1 MNFDYSYKAFLITC
15 LLVGNLILLLI
26 SVKLQKRVGPEE
38 AETTPVE
45 YIEMLPEELEE
56 MAMAEQ
62 EEMEIK
68 TNTAYNEAE
77 KFISEIEEGRNAE
90 FNETEPPIEDVNFNA
105 ASNDIDFSKA
115 QQALEEV
122 KDKLE
127 EAAALKEKRSTKG
140 VNRKTTITYNL
151 KDRNALE
158 LPNPVYTCDKG
169 GKITI
174 SIVVDALG
182 KITKATFNPTLST
195 TTNGCLIDAA
205 LEYTQQSR
213 FTTKHD
219 REKQLGTITYLF
231 PGQE

>member
-38 AETTPVE
+38 AEASPIE
-45 YIEMLPEELEE
+45 YIEMLPEDLEE
-56 MAMAEQ
+56 MAMADQ

-90 FNETEPPIEDVNFNA
+90 FNETEEPAEDFNFDA
-105 ASNDIDFSKA
+105 ESNDIDFSKA
-115 QQALEEV
+115 QQALEEA
-122 KDKLE
+122 KEKLE
-127 EAAALKEKRSTKG
+127 ESASMKEKRSQIG

-151 KDRNALE
+151 KGRNALE
-158 LPNPVYTCDKG
+158 LPNPVYTCDRG
-169 GKITI
+169 GKVVI

-182 KITKATFNPTLST
+182 RIQKATYNPTLSS

-205 LEYTQQSR
+205 LEYTQRSR

-219 REKQLGTITYLF
+219 RDKQLGTITYLF

>member
-1 MNFDYSYKAFLITC
+1 MNFNYSYRAFLITS
-15 LLVGNLILLLI
+15 LLVGNLILLLV
-26 SVKLQKRVGPEE
+26 SVKLQKRVGPEQAE
-38 AETTPVE
+38 ATPIE
-45 YIEMLPEELEE
+45 YIEMLPEDLEE
-56 MAMAEQ
+56 LAMADQ

-77 KFISEIEEGRNAE
+77 KFISEIENGRNAE
-90 FNETEPPIEDVNFNA
+90 FNESEDLTEEVNFGA
-105 ASNDIDFSKA
+105 ESNDIDFSKA
-115 QQALEEV
+115 QQALEEA
-122 KDKLE
+122 KEKLE
-127 EAAALKEKRSTKG
+127 ESAAMKEKRTTEG

-158 LPNPVYTCDKG
+158 LPNPVYTCDAG
-169 GKITI
+169 GKIVI

-182 KITKATFNPTLST
+182 KIQKATYNPTLST

-205 LEYTQQSR
+205 LEYTQHSR

-219 REKQLGTITYLF
+219 RERQLGTITYLF